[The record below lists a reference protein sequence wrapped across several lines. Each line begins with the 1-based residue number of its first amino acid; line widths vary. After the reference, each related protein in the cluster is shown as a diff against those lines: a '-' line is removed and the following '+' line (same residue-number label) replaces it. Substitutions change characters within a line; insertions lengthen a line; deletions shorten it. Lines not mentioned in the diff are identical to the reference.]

1 MFLLCPPAPFST
13 AGGVELREEDIIPN
27 SPSVVVYSRK
37 GYIKRM
43 SADTF
48 AVQGV
53 RGTGESWPVACRI
66 TSTRFQF
73 NFTRCARAQ
82 AKPLP
87 VSRRKIASRT

>member
-1 MFLLCPPAPFST
+1 VKIDPHIAITLMNMLFVCP
-13 AGGVELREEDIIPN
+13 AGAIDLREEDIIPN

-53 RGTGESWPVACRI
+53 RGTGEHR
-66 TSTRFQF
+66 TSF
-73 NFTRCARAQ
+73 
-82 AKPLP
+82 P
-87 VSRRKIASRT
+87 I